1 MSPSLPRDA
10 DAVRYLILQKLAS
23 GLRHSVMGEL
33 QGIQFLAELGARL
46 SATGADQS
54 RLRDC
59 VGKIPAAAGEAIATC
74 QSIIE
79 WLRPEE
85 GASAALT
92 DVVGQCVKLAGDD
105 WRLRGIQATVELP
118 GAAGQAR
125 VAKSA
130 ARELVAASLLAM
142 TDLQPGPLDIE
153 IVGALD
159 GEAVELRIHG
169 RISTRT
175 AHVLP
180 PPPPRTALTWD
191 DVVVLAAAHKEGC
204 SAERAMCTLRF
215 ASMPPT
221 PEIPE
226 SGARRVLQ

>member
-10 DAVRYLILQKLAS
+10 DAVRYIILQKLAS

-85 GASAALT
+85 GASATLA

-105 WRLRGIQATVELP
+105 WRLRGIRATVELP
-118 GAAGQAR
+118 DAAGQAR
-125 VAKSA
+125 VAKGA
-130 ARELVAASLLAM
+130 ARELVAASLLTM

-159 GEAVELRIHG
+159 GETVELRIRG

-175 AHVLP
+175 VHVLP
-180 PPPPRTALTWD
+180 PPPRTELAWD
-191 DVVVLAAAHKEGC
+191 DVAVLAAAHREGF

-215 ASMPPT
+215 ASIPPT
-221 PEIPE
+221 SETPA
-226 SGARRVLQ
+226 SGAGRVLR